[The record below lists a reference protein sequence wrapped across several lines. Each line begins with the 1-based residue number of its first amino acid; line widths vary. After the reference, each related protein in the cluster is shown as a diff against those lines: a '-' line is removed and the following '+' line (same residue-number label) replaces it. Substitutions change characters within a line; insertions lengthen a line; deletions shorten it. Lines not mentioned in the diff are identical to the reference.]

1 MCECVCVCVLSH
13 VQLFVTQWTIAC
25 QAPLSM
31 QFSRLQWVA
40 ISYSRGSSSP
50 ASLEAYIYVC
60 VCLFTFQRN
69 DANFRFSN
77 FFNCI
82 FRLSWCF

>member
-50 ASLEAYIYVC
+50 
-60 VCLFTFQRN
+60 R
-69 DANFRFSN
+69 D
-77 FFNCI
+77 
-82 FRLSWCF
+82 